1 MSAPTI
7 QISSHDSTATQINL
21 HLTFDDGGGNP
32 TCELLMDGV
41 PQSSQDCPGTYAVTG
56 LKASTEYSMQVR
68 ITNPAGSN
76 TSSTYTASTTTIT
89 GKVYFRCDEG
99 YDTPSGYCDS
109 VDGVS
114 VYSQPSQSGNSIGT
128 TNTPTSYKAYCW
140 TAGDKTISPR
150 GTESGQAVDYHPGK
164 DASNKWIKIDY
175 ASNAYIPFV
184 WFNIDGVD
192 KNSTGDLPQC

>member
-1 MSAPTI
+1 MTY
-7 QISSHDSTATQINL
+7 
-21 HLTFDDGGGNP
+21 DDGGGDA
-32 TCELLMDGV
+32 TCEMLRDGQTPV
-41 PQSSQDCPGTYAVTG
+41 QSGACDSLTQGG
-56 LKASTEYSMQVR
+56 LNASTEHTYTVR
-68 ITNPAGSN
+68 ISNPAGNAASG
-76 TSSTYTASTTTIT
+76 SYTASTTTIT

-114 VYSQPSQSGNSIGT
+114 VYSQPSQSGNSLGT

-140 TAGDKTISPR
+140 TAGDKSISPR
-150 GTESGQAVDYHPGK
+150 GTESGQSVDYHPGK